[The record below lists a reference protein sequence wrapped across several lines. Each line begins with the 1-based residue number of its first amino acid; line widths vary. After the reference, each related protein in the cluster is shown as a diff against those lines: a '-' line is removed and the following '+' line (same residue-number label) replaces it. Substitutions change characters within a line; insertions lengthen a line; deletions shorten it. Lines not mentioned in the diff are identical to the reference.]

1 MSLNIASVF
10 VQVVLLR
17 ISGWIADLVPFS
29 ALPLFGPEA
38 GGTIVKISYSFWSS
52 NVTAS
57 GDLPGNVHVVLHG
70 QELAITMM

>member
-1 MSLNIASVF
+1 MLCTCTSNRVAELI
-10 VQVVLLR
+10 
-17 ISGWIADLVPFS
+17 PFY
-29 ALPLFGPEA
+29 AVPLFGPEA

-57 GDLPGNVHVVLHG
+57 GDLPGDIHVVLHG